1 LLVGLAR
8 LSRPSICPAIK
19 TLALWRMQDSSVMDT
34 FRDDGGAPAP
44 RTNSAMVD
52 GGRHVNE

>member
-1 LLVGLAR
+1 
-8 LSRPSICPAIK
+8 
-19 TLALWRMQDSSVMDT
+19 MQDSSVMDT
-34 FRDDGGAPAP
+34 FRDDRGAPAP